1 MKLAKSYFFYQS
13 NHSDHYFIKRPR
25 IYRHTWLMRHISTS
39 SFAATRT
46 RTPKCDEEVA
56 IARSVA
62 VPKNTTGHTM
72 VPLVVGVVLSSNDDL
87 II

>member
-1 MKLAKSYFFYQS
+1 MILAKGSFIYQS
-13 NHSDHYFIKRPR
+13 NHSDHY
-25 IYRHTWLMRHISTS
+25 WLMRHISTS

>member
-1 MKLAKSYFFYQS
+1 MA
-13 NHSDHYFIKRPR
+13 
-25 IYRHTWLMRHISTS
+25 HTWLMRHISTS